1 MIAEVMTPGREGAPK
16 TRGAALEMRGD
27 APKPRGADL
36 ETRGGTLGPWIGGGR
51 GAGTSLE
58 AESTPRHHADSD
70 SSARCPQDQK

>member
-27 APKPRGADL
+27 APKPRGAAL

-51 GAGTSLE
+51 GAGVAGAVGAVTRRSSL
-58 AESTPRHHADSD
+58 TVLH
-70 SSARCPQDQK
+70 C